1 MKPKLRRWLSVPLSV
16 AMLFCMMPTTAMTI
30 TAADEQPMLIGD
42 ENPIVTYA
50 QPDVQEGVILH
61 CFDWS
66 FDNIKANMADIA
78 AAGYTAIQ
86 TSPIQRCKQ
95 ATYGDTNE
103 VWWAYYQPGSFYIEN
118 VQNRSA
124 LGDKDDFIAMCEV
137 AHQYGIKVIVDVVAN
152 HLGNDGD
159 YTKSAAILPDY
170 LLEDQYWHDNWNVKA
185 NHNIREQS
193 INYSLGGLPD
203 LNTENATIQQ
213 LVLDYLKE
221 CIDAGADGFRF
232 DAAKH
237 IGVDADG
244 SQYTFWKNTIPA
256 AKDYYLSTNNRTD
269 SFKAGRLYCYGEILD
284 NTQTASYTKY
294 LDALTDTVGNGVR
307 GYVAG
312 HNAGGAGSNNYYN
325 PSLQTT
331 QKVLWA
337 ESHDTYSNEEKE
349 STYVSE
355 SDINKTWALVSAREG
370 ATALYFARTDDYRG
384 GYIGEV
390 YSTQWDAPEV
400 VAANKFHNIFYGQSE
415 YLSDSGD
422 IAYNERGSKGVVLV
436 NVNGTTAN
444 VSVTAHKMA
453 DGTYTDQVSGN
464 TFTVSNGTISGTIGS
479 TGIAVVYND
488 DDTVEDT
495 FTVSKLYL
503 VPGKWDKDGATFKA
517 CLYNNNT
524 KVSQEIAMTV
534 TEDSTVYKADVPTNT
549 EWTKVKFQRIG
560 VDGTTVW
567 NYTNDYFLENGN
579 NRYSV
584 TSTEDWNGNIGLWDT
599 YTTCEHTYGTP
610 TWTWNGTSS
619 ATATFTCTQNC
630 GVSRSVNAAIS
641 STPGDT
647 TVTYTATVT
656 FNGQTYTN
664 TKTVDKT
671 DDITLYFD
679 LSNKTGWLN
688 DSAEFAM
695 YVWNSSNSTW
705 FDLTLVE
712 GSTALYSGDIPADT
726 WENVIFC
733 RMNPA
738 RDTNRWGNG
747 SDTDATKPV
756 WGQTVDL
763 AIPANGNN
771 CFVMN
776 ADKITSG
783 SDNGKYSGTWNTYT
797 PVVHT
802 HTYGAPTWSWADDNS
817 TATATFTCTGCDETA
832 AVTDNAPAA
841 QYVGGTAI
849 YTAAITG
856 PDNGN
861 YQTTA
866 MAPMIE
872 RLETQYSYNDHP
884 EEAVAFQ
891 HQYADMLYDVYT
903 QIKAHTAQID
913 IRSYGVPYEGN
924 NWVYL
929 SNTLNKC
936 YPDISYLYNAL
947 LIGRS
952 STDGTNYT
960 IAYVKPEYADSNTA
974 LSSAKMMENF
984 YSKAQWYLDQIDP
997 SWDDFTKAL
1006 MLHDLL
1012 VMNNFYR
1019 IQIGEYGDEDYV
1031 YSSNY
1036 TFMVDGW
1043 GRCDNYTQV
1052 YAYLLAQLG
1061 IKSEI
1066 VTSNE
1071 MSHAWL
1077 MVCLDGKYYHV
1088 DVTWDDP
1095 LVYGTDRPNKVPHTY
1110 FLLSGDTISSSD
1122 YSADTHYDFTTYHL
1136 SSDDYDDYSVLH
1148 TIQNPI
1154 FAVNGKFYTLLYL
1167 NETVRGTIYT
1177 RGVVVAYN
1185 TAADLA
1191 TDTNGTEVYKIT
1203 DVWSA
1208 GGSSYW
1214 TSNYSSLAYY
1224 NGLLYFNGEHTV
1236 NSIDPATNTVTM
1248 VYEDTSRQYYGMYI
1262 DADGMFYGMVATSPN
1277 EQPQAI
1283 ALNQPPEYYT
1293 VTWENWD
1300 GTVLETDT
1308 DVEAGTMPRYNG
1320 ATPTKTATAQ
1330 YTYSFNGWTPAVAAV
1345 TGDVTYTATFT
1356 ENTREYTI
1364 TWMLDAN
1371 TPIDTTTVAYGTT
1384 PTHADAVKDADAQYT
1399 YTFNGWTPSITAV
1412 TGEATYTAQFTATP
1426 IQTETIYY
1434 LVGTMNGW
1442 AENPDYVF
1450 VRNEGCTTAEEYMLT
1465 NVELAANA
1473 EFKVKSSKNDWFP
1486 GGSTLNDTVTAAGT
1500 YTIYFRPNW
1509 DGTDSWYYGAIYAQ
1523 NVTPCTVTF
1532 APANNDAV
1540 TTQTVTYGN
1549 TATAPKTAPTKYG
1562 YDFVG
1567 WYNGDEAYD
1576 FDTLVTS
1583 DLTLTAH
1590 WQETQVSITYTDI
1603 NGFDTVTRVGMVSF
1617 STATYTLPA
1626 TPYLDGYDFDGWTVN
1641 SASYKNKDDAVAQI
1655 SYLVKNG
1662 SPVAVKVVYNKQ
1674 SATYKLIVENGT
1686 IKDTDGATESWYQA
1700 SEQIY
1705 VVANDDSEGSIFSCW
1720 KASYGGNDEVVVGY
1734 ERTYVFRMPTKGMT
1748 LTACYVS
1755 QAQDVAD
1762 KCGTGYIET
1771 VKKLA
1776 DNKMSFVSILS
1787 VPNGCQMLKAG
1798 IVVQKAS
1805 ELNGAELTTENA
1817 KATRFSDTSNNHYSL
1832 FKYTW
1837 TLTTSNT
1844 TTEWS
1849 VRPYLEYRDQNGV
1862 VQTVYGDTV
1871 TASLSSIS

>member
-95 ATYGDTNE
+95 VTYGDTNE

-244 SQYTFWKNTIPA
+244 TQYTFWKNTIPA
-256 AKDYYLSTNNRTD
+256 AKTYYLSTENRPD
-269 SFKAGRLYCYGEILD
+269 DFKASRLYCYGEVLD
-284 NTQTASYTKY
+284 TTQAKSYTKY

-370 ATALYFARTDDYRG
+370 ATALYFARTNGYRG
-384 GYIGEV
+384 GKIGEV
-390 YSTQWDAPEV
+390 YSTQWYQPEV

-415 YLSDSGD
+415 YLSDSGN

-656 FNGQTYTN
+656 FNGQTYTD
-664 TKTVDKT
+664 TKTVEKA
-671 DDITLYFD
+671 DDIVVYFD
-679 LSNKTGWLN
+679 LSNKTGWLSDN
-688 DSAEFAM
+688 AEFAM
-695 YVWNSSNSTW
+695 YVWNGNNNTW
-705 FDLTLVE
+705 LDLTPVAD
-712 GSTALYSGDIPADT
+712 STALYYGEIPADT

-738 RDTNRWGNG
+738 RDANRWGTD
-747 SDTDATKPV
+747 SDTEATKPV

-763 AIPANGNN
+763 AIPTNGNN

-776 ADKITSG
+776 ADKISSG
-783 SDNGKYSGTWNTYT
+783 NDSGKYSGTWSTYA
-797 PVVHT
+797 PIVHT
-802 HTYGAPTWSWADDNS
+802 HTYGAPEWIWEDDFS
-817 TATATFTCTGCDETA
+817 GASAVFACTGCDDEQYENAEVSVVLGDGTCTYTA
-832 AVTDNAPAA
+832 AVTRDGTDYTDIQTVNDVTAAMLSKCEAYKKLSTDNQGLYRRLLTFARSVVRGEQTSSVFTYTPDFQTTWTSAELGLGSTATSDEAFAAVRTKITELFPYSNRSDMAAIMNALMADWPYEFYWFASTQGYTYNQATVDLSGYGSTGAWTITLNAQPSFNVTMQVSLNYQDGTTTSFDTDAMKAVNNTVPAIA
-841 QYVGGTAI
+841 QTIVTQYANASDYAKLQGYAQAICQATDYNNLAAAGGTNA
-849 YTAAITG
+849 
-856 PDNGN
+856 
-861 YQTTA
+861 
-866 MAPMIE
+866 
-872 RLETQYSYNDHP
+872 
-884 EEAVAFQ
+884 
-891 HQYADMLYDVYT
+891 YDVDPWQLVYVFDNDPVT
-903 QIKAHTAQID
+903 T
-913 IRSYGVPYEGN
+913 VVCEG
-924 NWVYL
+924 
-929 SNTLNKC
+929 
-936 YPDISYLYNAL
+936 
-947 LIGRS
+947 
-952 STDGTNYT
+952 
-960 IAYVKPEYADSNTA
+960 
-974 LSSAKMMENF
+974 
-984 YSKAQWYLDQIDP
+984 YSKAFKYLC
-997 SWDDFTKAL
+997 SLTAFNSSLVKCYLVSGSLGYFEGNDFKQGAH
-1006 MLHDLL
+1006 MWN
-1012 VMNNFYR
+1012 V
-1019 IQIGEYGDEDYV
+1019 
-1031 YSSNY
+1031 
-1036 TFMVDGW
+1036 
-1043 GRCDNYTQV
+1043 
-1052 YAYLLAQLG
+1052 
-1061 IKSEI
+1061 
-1066 VTSNE
+1066 VTME
-1071 MSHAWL
+1071 
-1077 MVCLDGKYYHV
+1077 DGKNYLV
-1088 DVTWDDP
+1088 DVTNSDDSSN
-1095 LVYGTDRPNKVPHTY
+1095 RQPNA
-1110 FLLSGDTISSSD
+1110 FLLNGGSCDENGLYAIPSRNNSSD
-1122 YSADTHYDFTTYHL
+1122 ILYYHYDTGT
-1136 SSDDYDDYSVLH
+1136 
-1148 TIQNPI
+1148 Q
-1154 FAVNGKFYTLLYL
+1154 TLWGDSILTL
-1167 NETVRGTIYT
+1167 N
-1177 RGVVVAYN
+1177 
-1185 TAADLA
+1185 
-1191 TDTNGTEVYKIT
+1191 
-1203 DVWSA
+1203 
-1208 GGSSYW
+1208 
-1214 TSNYSSLAYY
+1214 
-1224 NGLLYFNGEHTV
+1224 
-1236 NSIDPATNTVTM
+1236 ATNYAEPV
-1248 VYEDTSRQYYGMYI
+1248 S
-1262 DADGMFYGMVATSPN
+1262 
-1277 EQPQAI
+1277 
-1283 ALNQPPEYYT
+1283 YT
-1293 VTWENWD
+1293 VTWKNED

-1308 DVEAGTMPRYNG
+1308 NVTAGTMPSYDG
-1320 ATPTKTATAQ
+1320 ATPTKAATAQ
-1330 YTYSFNGWTPAVAAV
+1330 YSYTFDGWSPAVAAV

-1356 ENTREYTI
+1356 KTTGEYTI
-1364 TWMLDAN
+1364 TWKMDDGS
-1371 TPIDTTTVAYGTT
+1371 TIDTATVAYGTT

-1399 YTFNGWTPSITAV
+1399 YTFAGWTPAVTAV

-1442 AENPDYVF
+1442 AENPDYAF

-1486 GGSTLNDTVTAAGT
+1486 GGSTLNDTVPAAGT

-1509 DGTDSWYYGAIYAQ
+1509 DGTNKWYYGAIYAQ
-1523 NVTPCTVTF
+1523 NVTPYTVTF
-1532 APANNDAV
+1532 DPANNDAV

-1549 TATAPKTAPTKYG
+1549 TATAPETAPAKYG
-1562 YDFVG
+1562 YDFMG
-1567 WYNGDEAYD
+1567 WYNGDEAYE
-1576 FDTLVTS
+1576 FDTPVTG

-1590 WQETQVSITYTDI
+1590 WREKQVSVTYTDI
-1603 NGFDTVTRVGMVSF
+1603 NGINTVSFVGMV
-1617 STATYTLPA
+1617 TGTYTLPS

-1641 SASYKNKDDAVAQI
+1641 SNPYTNKDAVLAQI
-1655 SYLVKNG
+1655 DSLVKSE
-1662 SPVAVKVVYNKQ
+1662 SPVFVQVVYTKNEAQHTVSFDDGTEIGTYQVSDLVTITADTQ
-1674 SATYKLIVENGT
+1674 SNGLTFDHWERIKSGTSTTVSYNAKYSFFMPDENVVLR
-1686 IKDTDGATESWYQA
+1686 AVYQEVPEA
-1700 SEQIY
+1700 KG
-1705 VVANDDSEGSIFSCW
+1705 VAFIEKVTVN
-1720 KASYGGNDEVVVGY
+1720 A
-1734 ERTYVFRMPTKGMT
+1734 
-1748 LTACYVS
+1748 
-1755 QAQDVAD
+1755 AD
-1762 KCGTGYIET
+1762 QKI
-1771 VKKLA
+1771 
-1776 DNKMSFVSILS
+1776 SFVAVCN
-1787 VPNGCQMLKAG
+1787 VPQEYKMVKGGLVATNDSTIGENVSAEEGQYTFLK
-1798 IVVQKAS
+1798 ISTK
-1805 ELNGAELTTENA
+1805 TTENT
-1817 KATRFSDTSNNHYSL
+1817 KNL
-1832 FKYTW
+1832 KYTW
-1837 TLTTSNT
+1837 TKSNVNAGDT
-1844 TTEWS
+1844 WY
-1849 VRPYLEYRDQNGV
+1849 VKAYLVYTNTNNEEI
-1862 VQTVYGDTV
+1862 TVYSDAV
-1871 TASLSSIS
+1871 TASLN